1 MKRSKQG
8 FFVSSP
14 KKTPIWRR
22 HYSIGQSCCS
32 MTSKRRIHW
41 FLESS
46 LGMKLLSPE
55 RSLNQPV
62 LFLLR
67 SYENRSNIEY
77 SETKH
82 YKQAH
87 TQTTEL
93 KNRLDFCNFSIRTL
107 KARAIH
113 PFTNETGHLF
123 YLSVS
128 NLLIIC
134 YTVFLFADKTATLSI
149 NKTLY
154 FRFLLPNW
162 YLKQTSIILRDR
174 TIPYI

>member
-1 MKRSKQG
+1 MPPSSHWSVFSSEGPLDFLSRGIMSLDYLL
-8 FFVSSP
+8 FWFV
-14 KKTPIWRR
+14 
-22 HYSIGQSCCS
+22 CCFCFVPFQVI
-32 MTSKRRIHW
+32 R
-41 FLESS
+41 
-46 LGMKLLSPE
+46 
-55 RSLNQPV
+55 
-62 LFLLR
+62 
-67 SYENRSNIEY
+67 NRSNIEY

-82 YKQAH
+82 YKQLH

-134 YTVFLFADKTATLSI
+134 YTVFLFAGKTATLSI

-154 FRFLLPNW
+154 FMFLLPNW